1 MRSRLRFAR
10 REGAREKET
19 ETGNGPRPRSPQLT
33 ASQFGVRLKV
43 AMNRALSWLVVG
55 WLATTLLGLPCGM
68 LPATAAASGHGCCD
82 EDKGSSA
89 NPPEN
94 CDRYC
99 ATSGREAV
107 VAGNLSL
114 LPDAAA
120 AAQNSFTDRRQAS
133 WGRTCPC
140 FAARPHPF
148 FSPLFAQ
155 FLPPDLGLSPSDGRC
170 NPPCASWSVSR
181 LSRIS
186 GAAAALRHARIHRC

>member
-1 MRSRLRFAR
+1 MGTHLRSRLRFAR
-10 REGAREKET
+10 REGARGKET

-33 ASQFGVRLKV
+33 AAQFGVRLKV

-120 AAQNSFTDRRQAS
+120 AAQNSFTDRRQAFR
-133 WGRTCPC
+133 GEP
-140 FAARPHPF
+140 APALRP
-148 FSPLFAQ
+148 
-155 FLPPDLGLSPSDGRC
+155 GLTHS
-170 NPPCASWSVSR
+170 SR
-181 LSRIS
+181 LY
-186 GAAAALRHARIHRC
+186 LRNSCLLI